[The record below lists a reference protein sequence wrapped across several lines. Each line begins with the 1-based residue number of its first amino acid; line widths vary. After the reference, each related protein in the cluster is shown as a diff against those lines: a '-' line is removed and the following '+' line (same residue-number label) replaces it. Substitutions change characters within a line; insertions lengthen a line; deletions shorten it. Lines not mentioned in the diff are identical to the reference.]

1 MSWNL
6 LKKFVTSSTGNTVI
20 KRTRSR
26 KILGVVNTVDF
37 WSLWVL
43 SFLIFGKSEP
53 KISNYLL
60 LATNNKQNNEPEK
73 SELLIQLND
82 VDNFDQV
89 KKLQQDKIREST
101 KELNNASIM
110 RKNDLKRQ
118 LENAQAKARVDVE
131 KARIRREKAKRVE
144 FRAREFFDFI
154 YFTQQT

>member
-1 MSWNL
+1 MN
-6 LKKFVTSSTGNTVI
+6 KK
-20 KRTRSR
+20 
-26 KILGVVNTVDF
+26 
-37 WSLWVL
+37 
-43 SFLIFGKSEP
+43 
-53 KISNYLL
+53 
-60 LATNNKQNNEPEK
+60 K

-144 FRAREFFDFI
+144 FRARDFSI
-154 YFTQQT
+154 SYTLVK

>member
-1 MSWNL
+1 MNH
-6 LKKFVTSSTGNTVI
+6 KK
-20 KRTRSR
+20 
-26 KILGVVNTVDF
+26 
-37 WSLWVL
+37 
-43 SFLIFGKSEP
+43 P
-53 KISNYLL
+53 
-60 LATNNKQNNEPEK
+60 
-73 SELLIQLND
+73 ELLIQLND

-144 FRAREFFDFI
+144 FRAGIFSSYTLQNKLSFI
-154 YFTQQT
+154 HSF